1 VFESI
6 HCKNLSV
13 IDSQGRKLLDNFNFQ
28 LSEGK
33 IHALVGGSGSGKSTF
48 CFAIQNLLLNNLT
61 LEFEEFLILGV
72 DFKKITNWKQ
82 WRGKEICYIPQ
93 NPADSFHPYFTLKTQ
108 ILDTFKEIGVNISK
122 LQIIDLLEKFGIKNP
137 EEKLEKSPF
146 SLSGGERQRVLIAIS
161 SFIQP
166 KIIIADEPTTALDSL
181 NERIVLK
188 DLIGLISAG
197 NTSLLLITHDRRIV
211 RELADEVTVL
221 KSGERVEHFF
231 LNNRSLD
238 GIKEE
243 YSKKLLL

>member
-1 VFESI
+1 MFEAI
-6 HCKNLSV
+6 HCKNLRV
-13 IDSQGRKLLDNFNFQ
+13 TDSRGRKLLDNFNFQ

-48 CFAIQNLLLNNLT
+48 CFAIQNLLLNNLN
-61 LEFEEFLILGV
+61 LEFDEFLIMGI
-72 DFKKITNWKQ
+72 DFKKISNWKK

-93 NPADSFHPYFTLKTQ
+93 NPADSFHPYFSLKTQ
-108 ILDTFKEIGVNISK
+108 ILDTFKEIDVSISI
-122 LQIIDLLEKFGIKNP
+122 LQIIDLFEKFGIKNI

-188 DLIGLISAG
+188 DLIELINAG

-221 KSGERVEHFF
+221 KSGVSVEHFF
-231 LNNRSLD
+231 LNNKSLE
-238 GIKEE
+238 GLKEE